1 LNVDAIILETY
12 LKAKVKKKI
21 TMKGVFLDL
30 ASLDNDDLNLAPLQD
45 VLEEWVMHPHTE
57 TPDVAAR
64 LQGAEVVVSNKV
76 LLSRDVLA
84 NADKL
89 RLICVAATGTNNVDL
104 DAARELGITVTN
116 VRAYGTASVVQ
127 HVFALMLSLQRQIPA
142 YQQAIQQGRWEQ
154 SKFFCLLDFP
164 IEELG
169 GKILG
174 IVGYG
179 ELGQA
184 VAKTAAC
191 FDMEVRIAQRGP
203 DDTRPDRVSLDD
215 LVTEAD
221 VLSLHCPL
229 TEENRGLIGEAELR
243 RMKPTA
249 ILINAARGG
258 LVDEAAL
265 AMALRRGWIAGAG
278 IDVLE
283 LEPPNGT
290 SPLLTDLPN
299 LILTPHIAWASRTAR
314 QRLLDQLV
322 DIIRDY
328 RQGSIRN
335 RIV

>member
-1 LNVDAIILETY
+1 
-12 LKAKVKKKI
+12 
-21 TMKGVFLDL
+21 MKGVFLDL
-30 ASLDNDDLNLAPLQD
+30 ASVDNADLNLGQ
-45 VLEEWVMHPHTE
+45 LEEVLDEWEFYPHTE
-57 TPDVAAR
+57 ASQLASR

-76 LLSRDVLA
+76 VLSREVLA
-84 NADKL
+84 ATDKL
-89 RLICVAATGTNNVDL
+89 KLICVAATGTNNIDL

-127 HVFALMLSLQRQIPA
+127 HVFALILSLQRRLPA
-142 YQQAIQQGRWEQ
+142 YQQAVRQGRWQQ
-154 SKFFCLLDFP
+154 SDFFCLLDYP
-164 IEELG
+164 IEELT
-169 GKILG
+169 GKVLG

-179 ELGQA
+179 DLGQA

-191 FDMEVRIAQRGP
+191 FDMQVRIAQR
-203 DDTRPDRVSLDD
+203 DTNDSRPERTP
-215 LVTEAD
+215 LVELLAEVD

-229 TEENRGLIGEAELR
+229 TEENRGMIGEAQLR
-243 RMKPTA
+243 LMKPSA

-265 AMALRRGWIAGAG
+265 VKALEQGWIAAAG

-283 LEPPNGT
+283 QEPPDGS
-290 SPLLTDLPN
+290 SPLLADIPN

-314 QRLLDQLV
+314 QRLLNQLV

-328 RQGSIRN
+328 RTGTIRN

>member
-1 LNVDAIILETY
+1 
-12 LKAKVKKKI
+12 
-21 TMKGVFLDL
+21 MKGVFLDL
-30 ASLDNDDLNLAPLQD
+30 ASLDNEDLNLEPLHVALD
-45 VLEEWVMHPHTE
+45 EWDLYPSTE
-57 TPDVAAR
+57 TAEVAAR

-76 LLSRDVLA
+76 VLSREALA
-84 NADKL
+84 STATL

-104 DAARELGITVTN
+104 DAARERGIIVTN

-127 HVFALMLSLQRQIPA
+127 HVFTLMLSLQRRIPA
-142 YQQAIQQGRWEQ
+142 YQQAIRQGRWEQ
-154 SKFFCLLDFP
+154 SRFFCLLDYP

-169 GKILG
+169 GKVLG
-174 IVGYG
+174 IIGFG

-184 VAKTAAC
+184 VAKAAAC
-191 FDMEVRIAQRGP
+191 FDMEVRVARRDV
-203 DDTRPDRVSLDD
+203 DDTRPDRVPLDD
-215 LVTEAD
+215 LLAETD

-229 TEENRGLIGEAELR
+229 TAKNRGLIGEAQLK
-243 RMKPTA
+243 RMKSSA

-258 LVDEAAL
+258 LVDETAL
-265 AMALRRGWIAGAG
+265 VIALRQGWIAGAG

-283 LEPPNGT
+283 IEPPDGS
-290 SPLLTDLPN
+290 SPLLGDVPN

-322 DIIRDY
+322 DIIHGY

>member
-1 LNVDAIILETY
+1 
-12 LKAKVKKKI
+12 
-21 TMKGVFLDL
+21 MKGVFLDL
-30 ASLDNDDLNLAPLQD
+30 ASLDNEDLNLEPLHVALD
-45 VLEEWVMHPHTE
+45 EWDLYPSTE
-57 TPDVAAR
+57 TAEVAAR

-76 LLSRDVLA
+76 VLSREALA
-84 NADKL
+84 STATL

-104 DAARELGITVTN
+104 DAAREQGITVTN

-127 HVFALMLSLQRQIPA
+127 HVFTLMLSLQRRIPA
-142 YQQAIQQGRWEQ
+142 YQQAIRQGRWQQ
-154 SKFFCLLDFP
+154 SKFFCLLDYP

-169 GKILG
+169 GKVLG
-174 IVGYG
+174 IIGYG

-184 VAKTAAC
+184 VAKTSAC
-191 FDMEVRIAQRGP
+191 FDMQVQVARRDAE
-203 DDTRPDRVSLDD
+203 DTRHDRVPLDD
-215 LVTEAD
+215 LLAEAD

-229 TEENRGLIGEAELR
+229 TAENRGLIGEAQLK
-243 RMKPTA
+243 RMKSSA

-265 AMALRRGWIAGAG
+265 ATALRQGWIAGAG

-283 LEPPNGT
+283 IEPPDGS
-290 SPLLTDLPN
+290 SPLLGDVPN

-322 DIIRDY
+322 DIIRSY
-328 RQGSIRN
+328 RQGSIYN

>member
-1 LNVDAIILETY
+1 
-12 LKAKVKKKI
+12 
-21 TMKGVFLDL
+21 MKGVFLDL
-30 ASLDNDDLNLAPLQD
+30 ASLDNDDLNMQPLRA
-45 VLEEWVMHPHTE
+45 VLEEWDLHPHTE
-57 TPDVAAR
+57 AAEVAAR

-76 LLSRDVLA
+76 ILSREVLA
-84 NADKL
+84 KADKL
-89 RLICVAATGTNNVDL
+89 RLICVAATGTNNIDL
-104 DAARELGITVTN
+104 DAARELGIVVTN

-127 HVFALMLSLQRQIPA
+127 HVFALMLSLQRRIPA
-142 YQQAIQQGRWEQ
+142 YQLAVRQGRWEQ
-154 SKFFCLLDFP
+154 SKFFCLLDYP

-169 GKILG
+169 DKVLG

-191 FDMEVRIAQRGP
+191 FDMEVRVAQRDP
-203 DDTRPDRVSLDD
+203 ADTRPDRVPLDE
-215 LVTEAD
+215 LLAEAD

-229 TEENRGLIGEAELR
+229 TEENRGLIGEAHLR
-243 RMKPTA
+243 CMKSTA

-265 AMALRRGWIAGAG
+265 ATALRQGWIAGAG

-283 LEPPNGT
+283 QEPPKGT
-290 SPLLTDLPN
+290 SPLFNDLPN

-314 QRLLDQLV
+314 QRLLSQLV

>member
-1 LNVDAIILETY
+1 
-12 LKAKVKKKI
+12 
-21 TMKGVFLDL
+21 MKGVFLDL
-30 ASLDNDDLNLAPLQD
+30 ASLDNDDLNMQPLRA
-45 VLEEWVMHPHTE
+45 VLEEWDLHPHTE
-57 TPDVAAR
+57 AAEVAAR

-76 LLSRDVLA
+76 ILSREVLA
-84 NADKL
+84 KADKL
-89 RLICVAATGTNNVDL
+89 RLICVAATGTNNIDL
-104 DAARELGITVTN
+104 DAARELGIVVTN

-127 HVFALMLSLQRQIPA
+127 HVFALMLSLQRRIPA
-142 YQQAIQQGRWEQ
+142 YQLAVRQGRWEQ
-154 SKFFCLLDFP
+154 SKFFCLLDYP

-169 GKILG
+169 DKVLG

-191 FDMEVRIAQRGP
+191 FDMEVRVAQRDP
-203 DDTRPDRVSLDD
+203 ADTRPDRVPLDE
-215 LVTEAD
+215 LLAEAD

-229 TEENRGLIGEAELR
+229 TEENRGLIGEAQLR
-243 RMKPTA
+243 CMKSTA

-265 AMALRRGWIAGAG
+265 ATALRQGWIAGAG

-283 LEPPNGT
+283 QEPPKGT
-290 SPLLTDLPN
+290 SPLFNDLPN

-314 QRLLDQLV
+314 QRLLSQLV

>member
-1 LNVDAIILETY
+1 
-12 LKAKVKKKI
+12 
-21 TMKGVFLDL
+21 MKGVFLDL
-30 ASLDNDDLNLAPLQD
+30 ASLDNDDLNMQPLRA
-45 VLEEWVMHPHTE
+45 VLEEWDLHPHTE
-57 TPDVAAR
+57 AAEVAAR

-76 LLSRDVLA
+76 MLSREVLA
-84 NADKL
+84 KADKL
-89 RLICVAATGTNNVDL
+89 RLICVAATGTNNIDL
-104 DAARELGITVTN
+104 DAARELGIVVTN

-127 HVFALMLSLQRQIPA
+127 HVFALMLSLQRRIPA
-142 YQQAIQQGRWEQ
+142 YQLAVRQGRWEQ
-154 SKFFCLLDFP
+154 SKFFCLLDYP

-169 GKILG
+169 DKVLG

-191 FDMEVRIAQRGP
+191 FDMEVRVAQRDP
-203 DDTRPDRVSLDD
+203 ADTRPDRVPLDE
-215 LVTEAD
+215 LLAEAD

-229 TEENRGLIGEAELR
+229 TEENRGLIGEAQLR
-243 RMKPTA
+243 CMKSTA

-265 AMALRRGWIAGAG
+265 ATALRQGWIAGAG

-283 LEPPNGT
+283 QEPPKGT
-290 SPLLTDLPN
+290 SPLFNDLPN

-314 QRLLDQLV
+314 QRLLSQLV

>member
-1 LNVDAIILETY
+1 M
-12 LKAKVKKKI
+12 

-30 ASLDNDDLNLAPLQD
+30 ASLDNDDLNLESLHG
-45 VLEEWVMHPHTE
+45 VLDEWDLYPATAAAE
-57 TPDVAAR
+57 VAMR

-76 LLSRDVLA
+76 VLSREALA
-84 NADKL
+84 SADSL

-104 DAARELGITVTN
+104 EAAREQGIVVTN

-127 HVFALMLSLQRQIPA
+127 HVFALMLSLQRRIPA
-142 YQQAIQQGRWEQ
+142 YQHAIQQGRWAQ
-154 SKFFCLLDFP
+154 SKFFCLLDYP

-169 GKILG
+169 GKVLG
-174 IVGYG
+174 IIGYG

-191 FDMEVRIAQRGP
+191 FDMQVRVARRDA
-203 DDTRPDRVSLDD
+203 DDIRPDRVALED
-215 LVTEAD
+215 LLAEAD

-229 TEENRGLIGEAELR
+229 TSENRGLIGEAQLKC
-243 RMKPTA
+243 MKSSA

-258 LVDEAAL
+258 LVDETAL
-265 AMALRRGWIAGAG
+265 ATALHQGWIAGAG

-283 LEPPNGT
+283 VEPPDGS
-290 SPLLTDLPN
+290 SPLLGDVPN

-322 DIIRDY
+322 DIIHGY
-328 RQGSIRN
+328 RQGSIPN

>member
-1 LNVDAIILETY
+1 
-12 LKAKVKKKI
+12 
-21 TMKGVFLDL
+21 MKGVFLDL
-30 ASLDNDDLNLAPLQD
+30 ASLDNDDLNLQPLRA
-45 VLEEWVMHPHTE
+45 VLEEWDLHPHTE
-57 TPDVAAR
+57 AAEVAAR

-76 LLSRDVLA
+76 MLSREVLA
-84 NADKL
+84 KADKL
-89 RLICVAATGTNNVDL
+89 RLICVAATGTNNIDL
-104 DAARELGITVTN
+104 NAARELGIIVTN

-127 HVFALMLSLQRQIPA
+127 HVFALMLSLQRRIPA
-142 YQQAIQQGRWEQ
+142 YQLAVRQGRWEQ
-154 SKFFCLLDFP
+154 SKFFCLLDYP

-169 GKILG
+169 GKVLG

-191 FDMEVRIAQRGP
+191 FDMEVRVAQRDP
-203 DDTRPDRVSLDD
+203 ADTRSDRVPLDE
-215 LVTEAD
+215 LLAEAD

-229 TEENRGLIGEAELR
+229 TEENRGLIGEAQLR
-243 RMKPTA
+243 CMKSTA

-265 AMALRRGWIAGAG
+265 ATALRQGWIAGAG

-283 LEPPNGT
+283 QEPPNGT
-290 SPLLTDLPN
+290 SPLLNDLPN

-314 QRLLDQLV
+314 QRLLSQLV
-322 DIIRDY
+322 NIIRDY

>member
-1 LNVDAIILETY
+1 
-12 LKAKVKKKI
+12 
-21 TMKGVFLDL
+21 MKGVFLDL
-30 ASLDNDDLNLAPLQD
+30 ASLDHDDLNLEPLHATLD
-45 VLEEWVMHPHTE
+45 EWDLYPSTE
-57 TPDVAAR
+57 TAEVATR

-76 LLSRDVLA
+76 VLSREALA
-84 NADKL
+84 STDTL

-104 DAARELGITVTN
+104 DAAHERGITVTN

-127 HVFALMLSLQRQIPA
+127 HVFTLMLSLQRRIPA
-142 YQQAIQQGRWEQ
+142 YQQAIQQGRWQQ
-154 SKFFCLLDFP
+154 SKFFCLLDYP

-169 GKILG
+169 GKVLG
-174 IVGYG
+174 IIGYG

-191 FDMEVRIAQRGP
+191 FDMQVRVARR
-203 DDTRPDRVSLDD
+203 DTEDTRPDRVPLAD
-215 LVTEAD
+215 LLAEAD

-229 TEENRGLIGEAELR
+229 TAENRGLIGEAQLK
-243 RMKPTA
+243 RMKSSA

-265 AMALRRGWIAGAG
+265 ATALRQGWIAGAG

-283 LEPPNGT
+283 IEPPDGS
-290 SPLLTDLPN
+290 SPLLGDVPN
-299 LILTPHIAWASRTAR
+299 LILTPHIAWASRAAR

-322 DIIRDY
+322 NIIRGY